1 LKELSK
7 TQMEQVA
14 GGFSGNPGV
23 TSHVSSHV
31 LNLAF
36 QSAEDISGSF
46 LSGISKALAEPL
58 PLTANTP
65 SENYSTLQPQSHIL
79 QSKST
84 TERWER
90 YKPQQPS
97 FRSRFINR

>member
-1 LKELSK
+1 
-7 TQMEQVA
+7 MEQVA

-58 PLTANTP
+58 VNV
-65 SENYSTLQPQSHIL
+65 
-79 QSKST
+79 
-84 TERWER
+84 
-90 YKPQQPS
+90 
-97 FRSRFINR
+97 